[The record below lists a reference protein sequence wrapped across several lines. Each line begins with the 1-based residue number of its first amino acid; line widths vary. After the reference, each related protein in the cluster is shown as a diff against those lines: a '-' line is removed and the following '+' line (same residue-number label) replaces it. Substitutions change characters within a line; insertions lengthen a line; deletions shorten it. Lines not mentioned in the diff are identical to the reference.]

1 MKNLKQNWLFYVF
14 PAMAFYAL
22 PPLCIGESGMLL
34 MLLILPTLCLAISVA
49 FGRRNGLPACI
60 AFALGVAVLF
70 IPTIFLFY
78 NESAWIYVPI
88 YSGIALLGSLGS
100 RAFQAG

>member
-1 MKNLKQNWLFYVF
+1 MKILKQNWSVF
-14 PAMAFYAL
+14 LLLALGFYAL
-22 PPLCIGESGMLL
+22 PPLCIRESGMLL
-34 MLLILPTLCLAISVA
+34 TLFLLPALCFALSLS
-49 FGRRNGLPACI
+49 FGWKNEFPACI
-60 AFALGVAVLF
+60 AFALGTAVLF

-100 RAFQAG
+100 CAL